1 MILVDFERG
10 PCLRRNAAR
19 ASFATAMKL
28 RSAPRL
34 AGLIAIALLG
44 ACTCHT
50 ETAASKAAAKADP
63 GKAPTKVAPTKAD
76 PPTKADAPN
85 PDAPNPDAPKPAGD
99 AADPLGERFVDPLW
113 FRKEMLGADAK
124 AMDVSRSGRNEQG
137 LFSSQILFEL
147 PAGTTPEQCADK
159 LEAKV
164 KPDVANLLRAADEKA
179 PGRLKLTGDTDRY
192 RVTMMCG
199 EAKGVMR
206 AYVGYEWL
214 N

>member
-1 MILVDFERG
+1 
-10 PCLRRNAAR
+10 
-19 ASFATAMKL
+19 MKP
-28 RSAPRL
+28 PRL
-34 AGLIAIALLG
+34 AALIAIALLG

-50 ETAASKAAAKADP
+50 ETAPQKAAKAE
-63 GKAPTKVAPTKAD
+63 PTKSPAKAEPSKPETPKPDTKA
-76 PPTKADAPN
+76 
-85 PDAPNPDAPKPAGD
+85 GD
-99 AADPLGERFVDPLW
+99 LGERFVDPLW
-113 FRKEMLGADAK
+113 FRKEMLGPDAK
-124 AMDVSRSGRNEQG
+124 AMDVNRSAQNEQG

-147 PAGTTPEQCADK
+147 PAGTTAEQCADQ

-164 KPDVANLLRAADEKA
+164 KPDVANLVRAADEKIA
-179 PGRLKLTGDTDRY
+179 GRLKLTGDTDRY

>member
-1 MILVDFERG
+1 
-10 PCLRRNAAR
+10 
-19 ASFATAMKL
+19 MKL
-28 RSAPRL
+28 GTAPRTTARL
-34 AGLIAIALLG
+34 AALVAVALLG

-50 ETAASKAAAKADP
+50 ETTVGKAVAKEQ
-63 GKAPTKVAPTKAD
+63 GKAPTKAAPTNAEPAKAEPAKAPQEPPPDEKGADD
-76 PPTKADAPN
+76 PR
-85 PDAPNPDAPKPAGD
+85 
-99 AADPLGERFVDPLW
+99 GERFVDPPW

-124 AMDVSRSGRNEQG
+124 AMDVSRSSRNEQG

-147 PAGTTPEQCADK
+147 PAGTTAEQCADK

-164 KPDVANLLRAADEKA
+164 KGDVGNLVRAADDTI

>member
-1 MILVDFERG
+1 M
-10 PCLRRNAAR
+10 N
-19 ASFATAMKL
+19 
-28 RSAPRL
+28 PRL
-34 AGLIAIALLG
+34 AALIAIALLG

-50 ETAASKAAAKADP
+50 ESAPQKAAAKAEP
-63 GKAPTKVAPTKAD
+63 SKAPAKAEAPK
-76 PPTKADAPN
+76 
-85 PDAPNPDAPKPAGD
+85 PDTPKPDAPKPDTKAGD
-99 AADPLGERFVDPLW
+99 LGERFVDPLW
-113 FRKEMLGADAK
+113 FRKEMLGPDAK
-124 AMDVSRSGRNEQG
+124 AMDVNRSAQNEQG

-147 PAGTTPEQCADK
+147 PAGTTSEQCADQ

-164 KPDVANLLRAADEKA
+164 KPDVANLVRAADEKIA
-179 PGRLKLTGDTDRY
+179 GRLKLTGDTDRY

>member
-1 MILVDFERG
+1 M
-10 PCLRRNAAR
+10 PRRNAAR
-19 ASFATAMKL
+19 ASFSSAMKL

-34 AGLIAIALLG
+34 AGLIAIALVG

-50 ETAASKAAAKADP
+50 ETAPQKAAAKGDP
-63 GKAPTKVAPTKAD
+63 GKAPTKVVSSKAD
-76 PPTKADAPN
+76 PSTKADAPR
-85 PDAPNPDAPKPAGD
+85 PDAPKPAGN

-113 FRKEMLGADAK
+113 FRKEMLGPDAK
-124 AMDVSRSGRNEQG
+124 AMDVSRSGSNEQG

-164 KPDVANLLRAADEKA
+164 KPDVTNLVRAADDKA